1 MATLQEAISQ
11 IQAEVKG
18 ISGIREAPETPP
30 ESINQFPF
38 AICFARTGEYRI
50 GPAQVMTGLHTIVL
64 ELHVARKDL
73 TRDVPT
79 AMKYAKSIP
88 LTIMEALFEG
98 TLTAISTLERIR
110 YEFGPLNWGATETI
124 GFRFYIEGVKT
135 QDTIE

>member
-30 ESINQFPF
+30 DQINQFPF

-50 GPAQVMTGLHTIVL
+50 GPAGVMTGIHTIVL

-88 LTIMEALFEG
+88 LAIIAALFEG
-98 TLTAISTLERIR
+98 TLTAIATLGTIR
-110 YEFGPLNWGATETI
+110 YEFGPLGWGGAETI
-124 GFRFYIEGVKT
+124 GFRFYIDGVKT
-135 QDTIE
+135 QDTI

>member
-30 ESINQFPF
+30 DQINQFPF
-38 AICFARTGEYRI
+38 AICFARTGEYTI
-50 GPAQVMTGLHTIVL
+50 GPPEMMTGTHTIVL

-73 TRDVPT
+73 TRDVPA

-88 LTIMEALFEG
+88 LAILMAVMNHTP
-98 TLTAISTLERIR
+98 TAFATLERIR

-124 GFRFYIEGVKT
+124 GFRFYIEGIMT
-135 QDTIE
+135 QDLI

>member
-11 IQAEVKG
+11 IQAEIKA

-38 AICFARTGEYRI
+38 ALCFARTGEYTI
-50 GPAQVMTGLHTIVL
+50 GPPEMMTGIHTIVL

-88 LTIMEALFEG
+88 LAILVALMNR
-98 TLTAISTLERIR
+98 TLTAISTMERIR
-110 YEFGPLNWGATETI
+110 YEFGPLGWGGAETI
-124 GFRFYIEGVKT
+124 GFRFYIENVMT
-135 QDTIE
+135 QDLI